1 MSFRCQ
7 NCQCAV
13 KQSIPQAAVVLKTR
27 EKTYKTY
34 FDGRYAFV
42 GNFLRNLSEED
53 KRGLRLKETVGTE
66 IVKQIAVCPECELK
80 LTGKC
85 SYSPPSAGDT
95 HTTHLPE
102 KAQVTLTNIP
112 VEYIGIPARETNKK
126 RS

>member
-1 MSFRCQ
+1 
-7 NCQCAV
+7 V
-13 KQSIPQAAVVLKTR
+13 TKTR
-27 EKTYKTY
+27 EKKYQTY

-42 GNFLRNLSEED
+42 GNFLRNLTEQD
-53 KRGLRLKETVGTE
+53 KAQLRLKETQGTE
-66 IVKQIAVCPECELK
+66 IVQQIAVCPECELR

-95 HTTHLPE
+95 YTTHLPE

-112 VEYIGIPARETNKK
+112 VEYIGIPERKSNNK